1 MREIRIVGDHNN
13 SKPFMVV
20 EYFRD
25 NKNTKYV
32 GHKILKRFVTKEE
45 ANKFKF
51 ALKQKSEVEDERL
64 GR

>member
-25 NKNTKYV
+25 NENTKYV
-32 GHKILKRFVTKEE
+32 GHKVLKRFATENE
-45 ANKFKF
+45 AQEYKF
-51 ALKQKSEVEDERL
+51 AFCEENN
-64 GR
+64 